1 MQNTHDAQPRQKVSE
16 LQDTPGS
23 NDHSEDLTPQKRT
36 RWYKSQKI
44 SGLSF
49 AFVLMLWLTS
59 GSYVLGQLG
68 TTVQTRV
75 ILKRAGCA
83 YMHHLQMATQP
94 YDDATGICTTTI
106 PFRSNL
112 FGNGGVFKLADRE
125 LDVAENQIV
134 ATEKLHLPYRD
145 SQKRMIAWICIN
157 TLLVFAALA
166 WTVFCLL

>member
-1 MQNTHDAQPRQKVSE
+1 MQNAHDAQPRQKVSE
-16 LQDTPGS
+16 LQDAPGR

-59 GSYVLGQLG
+59 GLYVVGQLG
-68 TTVQTRV
+68 TVQTRL
-75 ILKRAGCA
+75 ILKREGCA
-83 YMHHLQMATQP
+83 YMHHLQMTTQP
-94 YDDATGICTTTI
+94 YDDASGMCTTTI

-112 FGNGGVFKLADRE
+112 IGNGGVFKLADGE
-125 LDVAENQIV
+125 LNVAENQIV

-145 SQKRMIAWICIN
+145 SQKRMIALICIN
-157 TLLVFAALA
+157 TSLVFAALA
-166 WTVFCLL
+166 WIVFCLL